1 MPNKNSTDPAWTNS
15 VGSCHGRN
23 GPGSSLYRI
32 CGTGG
37 AYGRLLTT
45 NASVLRYEH
54 VENPTGKVSDNK
66 GSINNVTF
74 SRTSPAYAH
83 QNGGHTGRRAT
94 RCLVPKILCQDI
106 LPSPELSLSLSLS
119 CQKECF
125 NFLEK

>member
-1 MPNKNSTDPAWTNS
+1 MWAHPHRLEGNGGVPNKNSTDPAWTNS

-54 VENPTGKVSDNK
+54 VENPTGKVSD
-66 GSINNVTF
+66 SWAI
-74 SRTSPAYAH
+74 
-83 QNGGHTGRRAT
+83 T
-94 RCLVPKILCQDI
+94 RDR
-106 LPSPELSLSLSLS
+106 
-119 CQKECF
+119 
-125 NFLEK
+125 